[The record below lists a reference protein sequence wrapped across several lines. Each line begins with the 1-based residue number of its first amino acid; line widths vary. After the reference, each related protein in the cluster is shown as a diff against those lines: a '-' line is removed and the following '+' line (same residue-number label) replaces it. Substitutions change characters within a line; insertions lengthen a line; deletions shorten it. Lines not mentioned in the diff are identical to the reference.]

1 MAHRGPSI
9 TIGDIRGES
18 RLMRMNTIEKFVVAS
33 PLRRAPQIWY
43 ETPLLLRLGGRLQP
57 GARALEIGCGTGL
70 GIGLILDRFG
80 AARVDGLDLDADSL
94 AKARRRWHGNS
105 RVCLVEGSATDLR
118 TTIGARDGSY
128 DAVFDF
134 AIVHHIPNWRDALAE
149 IGRVLRPG
157 GRFYFSEMT
166 ARALARPTLAFLFD
180 HPKEDRFGDRDFLDE
195 LPRHGLDV
203 MGSKT
208 LLGDYFFG
216 VARRR

>member
-1 MAHRGPSI
+1 MAHRGASI
-9 TIGDIRGES
+9 TLGNQGECA
-18 RLMRMNTIEKFVVAS
+18 MRMNTVEKIVVAS

-43 ETPLLLRLGGRLQP
+43 ETPLLLRLGGRLAP
-57 GARALEIGCGTGL
+57 GAHALEIGCGTGR
-70 GIGLILDRFG
+70 GIELILNRFG
-80 AARVDGLDLDADSL
+80 AARVDGIDLDHASL

-105 RVCLVEGSATDLR
+105 RVALVEGSATDLR
-118 TTIGARDGSY
+118 GTIGAADASY

-134 AIVHHIPNWRDALAE
+134 AIVHHITDWRACLAE
-149 IGRVLRPG
+149 VGRVLRPG

-180 HPKEDRFGDRDFLDE
+180 HPIEDRFDDRDFLAE

-203 MGSKT
+203 LGSKS